1 MVQGVR
7 AKTLAFLGF
16 DQTLTLIQ
24 QPGWPWVGNGGI
36 TSSARRISLN
46 GGPPRGF
53 IRRLLWVRLGP
64 RLATCRF
71 QLESGDG
78 LARQGLL
85 AGELTFEPAASG
97 GVGTRVGLIARPARA
112 LASAGISPTTVK
124 ARDIAKAYAR
134 SLVEAIAMALENA
147 ATSDRRSQTDKRA
160 RR

>member
-53 IRRLLWVRLGP
+53 ILRLLWVRLGP
-64 RLATCRF
+64 RLATRRF

-78 LARQGLL
+78 LAREGLL
-85 AGELTFEPAASG
+85 AGELTFEPAVSG
-97 GVGTRVGLIARPARA
+97 GAGTRVGLIARPARA

-134 SLVEAIAMALENA
+134 SLVEAIAMVLENA